1 MSDEDVQNEDEAA
14 PDDGEDGKKKKKKLS
29 GKKIVLLG
37 VLPLLLIGGG
47 GAGVMFSGVLGGE
60 EEEVVEEEV
69 AEEGSEE
76 RLNVVFYDLPEM
88 LVNLNS
94 DGRQSSFLK
103 IQVSLELDGP
113 EAVPTIEAVLPR
125 IVDNFQ
131 VYLRELRPD
140 ELSGT
145 KGMLRLKEELLV
157 RVNSAVEPMKVYDI
171 LFKEILVQ
179 G

>member
-1 MSDEDVQNEDEAA
+1 MSDEDVQNEDEAN
-14 PDDGEDGKKKKKKLS
+14 PDDGEGGKKKKRLS

-37 VLPLLLIGGG
+37 FLPLLLISGG
-47 GAGVMFSGVLGGE
+47 GAGVMFSGVLDSE
-60 EEEVVEEEV
+60 EVEVVEEEVVEEGPEN
-69 AEEGSEE
+69 

-103 IQVSLELDGP
+103 IQVSLELDSP

-145 KGMLRLKEELLV
+145 KGMVRLKEELLV
-157 RVNSAVEPMKVYDI
+157 RVNGAVEPTKVYDI

>member
-1 MSDEDVQNEDEAA
+1 MAADEGIED
-14 PDDGEDGKKKKKKLS
+14 D
-29 GKKIVLLG
+29 
-37 VLPLLLIGGG
+37 
-47 GAGVMFSGVLGGE
+47 
-60 EEEVVEEEV
+60 
-69 AEEGSEE
+69 AE
-76 RLNVVFYDLPEM
+76 RDVVFYDLPEL

-94 DGRQSSFLK
+94 TSRQSSYLK
-103 IQVSLELDGP
+103 IQVSLELGSQESVAQVD
-113 EAVPTIEAVLPR
+113 AVLPR

-145 KGMLRLKEELLV
+145 KGVYRLKEELLV
-157 RVNSAVEPMKVYDI
+157 RVNTAVNPTRVYDI